1 MKNVARKL
9 IGVILCMVLVIS
21 MLSGCGTS
29 SEKDTQADNIK
40 NDSAKA
46 NPVTINMVYVSWGE
60 VPPDLQEVENT
71 FNEKIA
77 IPKINVKVHLVPI
90 NGGSWNDQT
99 NLLLQSGEGIDL
111 MMMFGNDLT
120 NMVNSG
126 QIMPMTQYLDEYG
139 KDIKK
144 KVEADL
150 WPGCSVNNEIYCVP
164 EISRTYGC
172 DLALICRQDL
182 CDKYG
187 ITASHLDTL
196 EDIENV
202 LKTIHENEPDLTP
215 LINGANNTLVF
226 NLPTD
231 PGDRVFSNLGFY
243 TAGAIAEDSGT
254 TKVENYYESPEY
266 RKKVETVRKWYQAG
280 YLAPNNAVSTAEDNN
295 ALWDQ
300 GKVFAKLDI
309 SSPGY
314 NPGANTKIPTKTI
327 TLGAQGE
334 PRTGTGEIS
343 IFGWMLTSRS
353 KYPEQAMQ
361 LLNLIYSDED
371 ATNLLAWGIEGKHYV
386 KTGTDDREIDYP
398 EGITTQTVG
407 YTNSMNAAFGDFYH
421 GYYFKGSDPNIA
433 SVSED
438 YNKNKQKSKFLGF
451 TLDQSNVKSQMAV
464 LDSVVSEY
472 AKPLEMGAV
481 NPDEML
487 PKFLNALDNAGIKDT
502 IAEFQKQIDEWSMN
516 QNKQ

>member
-21 MLSGCGTS
+21 MLSGCGAS
-29 SEKDTQADNIK
+29 SEKDTQADNSK

-46 NPVTINMVYVSWGE
+46 DPVTINMVYVSWGE
-60 VPPDLQEVENT
+60 VPPDIQEVEDT

-150 WPGCSVNNEIYCVP
+150 WPGCSVDNEIYCVP

-243 TAGAIAEDSGT
+243 SVGAIAEDSGT

-361 LLNLIYSDED
+361 LLNLIYSDVD

-386 KTGTDDREIDYP
+386 KTGTDVREIDYP

-421 GYYFKGSDPNIA
+421 GYYFKGSNPNIA

-438 YNKNKQKSKFLGF
+438 YNINKQKSKFLGF
-451 TLDQSNVKSQMAV
+451 TLDQSNIKSQMAV

-487 PKFLNALDNAGIKDT
+487 PKFLKALDNAGIKDT